1 MEENKEVRPVT
12 VVKINRLS
20 VPAGSGDE
28 LEKRFAQRKH
38 SVDQAPG
45 FEGFELLRPTGET
58 TDYFVITKW
67 ATEED
72 FQAWASQRTP
82 REPGTTVS
90 KSEGIL
96 EFEVVDLDD

>member
-1 MEENKEVRPVT
+1 MT

-20 VPAGSGDE
+20 LPEGDSAE

-38 SVDQAPG
+38 SVDEAPG

-58 TDYFVITKW
+58 KDYFVITKW
-67 ATEED
+67 ASEED
-72 FQAWASQRTP
+72 FRAWAGERTP

-90 KSEGIL
+90 KYEGIL
-96 EFEVVDLDD
+96 EFECVELSN

>member
-1 MEENKEVRPVT
+1 MT

-20 VPAGSGDE
+20 VPAGDSAE

-38 SVDQAPG
+38 SVDEAPG

-58 TDYFVITKW
+58 KDYFVITKW
-67 ATEED
+67 ASEED
-72 FQAWASQRTP
+72 FRAWAGQRAP

-96 EFEVVDLDD
+96 EFEVVELSD

>member
-1 MEENKEVRPVT
+1 MT

-20 VPAGSGDE
+20 VPAESATE

-38 SVDQAPG
+38 SVDDAPG

-58 TDYFVITKW
+58 KDYFVITKW
-67 ATEED
+67 ASEED

-82 REPGTTVS
+82 REPGQTVS
-90 KSEGIL
+90 TSEGML
-96 EFEVVDLDD
+96 EFEVVELAD